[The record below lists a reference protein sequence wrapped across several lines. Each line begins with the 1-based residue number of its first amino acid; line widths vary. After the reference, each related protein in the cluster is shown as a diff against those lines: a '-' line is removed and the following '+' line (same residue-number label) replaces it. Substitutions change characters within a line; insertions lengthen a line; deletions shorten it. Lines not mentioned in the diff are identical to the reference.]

1 MRKGLILAGSAGAY
15 TASRMI
21 AGTIVVSG
29 ALGDHP
35 GYGMRRGT
43 LIAGGH
49 GALLPTFV
57 ETGTPDLVFVR
68 LLAQSLK
75 RLGAAQ
81 AGLLGGTLRRYSG
94 DLATLGKGELFVPA

>member
-1 MRKGLILAGSAGAY
+1 MWGGSVLAGRAGAY
-15 TASRMI
+15 AGSRMI
-21 AGTIVVSG
+21 AGTLA
-29 ALGDHP
+29 ALSVGDHP

>member
-1 MRKGLILAGSAGAY
+1 
-15 TASRMI
+15 MI

-81 AGLLGGTLRRYSG
+81 AGSGAACSSTTPPGRRRDRLSG
-94 DLATLGKGELFVPA
+94 AGESAPYR